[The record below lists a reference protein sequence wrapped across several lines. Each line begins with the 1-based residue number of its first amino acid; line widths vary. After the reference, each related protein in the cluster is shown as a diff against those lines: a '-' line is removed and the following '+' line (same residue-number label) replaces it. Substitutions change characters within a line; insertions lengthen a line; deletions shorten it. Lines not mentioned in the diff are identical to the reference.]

1 VKPVIELADLPI
13 MGRMIVFIASGTVR
27 TKAAS
32 VQIGEFSAT
41 PQELSRAA
49 A

>member
-1 VKPVIELADLPI
+1 MIELADLPI
-13 MGRMIVFIASGTVR
+13 MGGMIVFIASGTLR
-27 TKAAS
+27 TKAKTAS
-32 VQIGEFSAT
+32 VQIGQFSVA